1 MPELLQERLRGIAA
15 WRTAVTGHHTPE
27 GGPEQL
33 GHIGG
38 IMHLWAG
45 SADTGAPWTR
55 GLIARVRGGAHTFA
69 GDGEPFVGVLPE
81 GEENPYGTPEPH
93 PGDRH

>member
-1 MPELLQERLRGIAA
+1 
-15 WRTAVTGHHTPE
+15 
-27 GGPEQL
+27 
-33 GHIGG
+33 
-38 IMHLWAG
+38 MHLWAG